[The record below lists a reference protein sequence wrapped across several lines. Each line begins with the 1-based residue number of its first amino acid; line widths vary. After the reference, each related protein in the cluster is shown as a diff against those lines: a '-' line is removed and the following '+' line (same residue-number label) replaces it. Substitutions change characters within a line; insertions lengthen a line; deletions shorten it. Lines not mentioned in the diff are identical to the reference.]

1 MMSCSLPTEDG
12 AKHVLKTF
20 SASQSE
26 CPFLRTGLNDD
37 SLQFF
42 VTVLAAK
49 VYFRLHHQLLC
60 KTASTPAFKK
70 KVKFDVCFSILFLFL
85 TAEKKNLVSVYLGY
99 AYSLFTSPIDF
110 E

>member
-60 KTASTPAFKK
+60 KTASTLAFKK
-70 KVKFDVCFSILFLFL
+70 SQVWCVFFHFIFVFNGSE
-85 TAEKKNLVSVYLGY
+85 EKTS
-99 AYSLFTSPIDF
+99 SLFTWATSNSG
-110 E
+110 

>member
-37 SLQFF
+37 SLQF
-42 VTVLAAK
+42 LAAK

-70 KVKFDVCFSILFLFL
+70 SQVWCVFFHFIFVFNGRE
-85 TAEKKNLVSVYLGY
+85 EKPRLCLPGLRL
-99 AYSLFTSPIDF
+99 LFTSPIDF

>member
-1 MMSCSLPTEDG
+1 MMSCSVPTEDG

-26 CPFLRTGLNDD
+26 SPFLRTGLNDD

-49 VYFRLHHQLLC
+49 VYLHHQLLC
-60 KTASTPAFKK
+60 KTASTAAFKK
-70 KVKFDVCFSILFLFL
+70 VRFDVCFFILFLFL
-85 TAEKKNLVSVYLGY
+85 TAVKKSLVSVYLGY
-99 AYSLFTSPIDF
+99 AYLLFTSPIDF
-110 E
+110 G